1 MFFLYF
7 LPAIHRVF
15 TEPASSQLNHPMP
28 DPETSEPSPEEQ
40 LNHLNQIASYIRSNL
55 TNFHRQ
61 WLATHSEALGTSSER
76 VMSDVLVEWLAQ
88 HRNATHKGS
97 SLGDILPQAL
107 DDFIARHHEEFLPV
121 VLID

>member
-15 TEPASSQLNHPMP
+15 TEPASSQSNHPMP

-55 TNFHRQ
+55 TNFQRR
-61 WLATHSEALGTSSER
+61 WLATQSEALGTSSER
-76 VMSDVLVEWLAQ
+76 VMSEVLVEWLAQ
-88 HRNATHKGS
+88 HRNVKHKGS

-107 DDFIARHHEEFLPV
+107 DDFIARHHQEFLPV
-121 VLID
+121 VLVD